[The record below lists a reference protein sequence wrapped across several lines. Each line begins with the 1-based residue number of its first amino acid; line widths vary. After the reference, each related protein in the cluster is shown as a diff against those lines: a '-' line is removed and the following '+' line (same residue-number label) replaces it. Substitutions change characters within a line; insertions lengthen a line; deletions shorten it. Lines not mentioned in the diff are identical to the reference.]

1 MGVKRLAVEYWAPI
15 VLWLAVIF
23 IFSSDAFSAGHTSG
37 IIVPI
42 LRFLFPWLSPEGLE
56 FSHAFIRKTGHV
68 TEYFILAVFTYRSFR
83 QERIDLTHAKLMTFS
98 FVAVAAIVDEFH
110 QRLTLF
116 RTGSPIDVGY
126 DCLGAVLALW
136 FFTIYETWRLRTYP
150 VL

>member
-1 MGVKRLAVEYWAPI
+1 VKRLAVEHWIPV
-15 VLWLAVIF
+15 VLWLLVIF
-23 IFSSDAFSAGHTSG
+23 AFSSDSFSADETSG
-37 IIVPI
+37 FIIPL
-42 LRFLFPWLSPEGLE
+42 LRFFFPFLSFQELNFWHGV
-56 FSHAFIRKTGHV
+56 IRKAGHV